1 MVNSCSSVL
10 PMASGDKMEKA
21 RISAVFDYTTFL
33 GASCAKKWTFSEA
46 ISSFAPVFG
55 IVWFDAIKTGQSP
68 QERLWDVALKE
79 LSTRSSDE
87 SNVIT
92 LVKLAKQEGIDE
104 LTLVM
109 PYALDEQQLTTIQS
123 KSAAHIE
130 STNQE
135 EFLIKL

>member
-1 MVNSCSSVL
+1 
-10 PMASGDKMEKA
+10 MEKT

-33 GASCAKKWTFSEA
+33 GVSCTKKWTFAEA

-55 IVWFDAIKTGQSP
+55 IAWLDTIKEQQSP
-68 QERLWDVALKE
+68 QERLWDVALKK
-79 LSTRSSDE
+79 LSTRRSDE
-87 SNVIT
+87 SNLIT

-109 PYALDEQQLTTIQS
+109 PYALDEQQLTAIQV
-123 KSAAHIE
+123 KSAAQIE

-135 EFLIKL
+135 EFLIRL

>member
-1 MVNSCSSVL
+1 
-10 PMASGDKMEKA
+10 MEKT

-33 GASCAKKWTFSEA
+33 GVSCTKKWTFAEA

-55 IVWFDAIKTGQSP
+55 IAWLDTIKEQQSP
-68 QERLWDVALKE
+68 QERLWDIALKK
-79 LSTRSSDE
+79 LSTRRSDE
-87 SNVIT
+87 SNLIT

-109 PYALDEQQLTTIQS
+109 PYALDEQQLTAIQV
-123 KSAAHIE
+123 KSAAQIE

-135 EFLIKL
+135 EFLIRL

>member
-1 MVNSCSSVL
+1 M
-10 PMASGDKMEKA
+10 
-21 RISAVFDYTTFL
+21 
-33 GASCAKKWTFSEA
+33 
-46 ISSFAPVFG
+46 
-55 IVWFDAIKTGQSP
+55 
-68 QERLWDVALKE
+68 
-79 LSTRSSDE
+79 
-87 SNVIT
+87 IT

>member
-1 MVNSCSSVL
+1 MVNSCSTVL

-92 LVKLAKQEGIDE
+92 LVKLAKQE
-104 LTLVM
+104 
-109 PYALDEQQLTTIQS
+109 
-123 KSAAHIE
+123 
-130 STNQE
+130 
-135 EFLIKL
+135 

>member
-1 MVNSCSSVL
+1 
-10 PMASGDKMEKA
+10 
-21 RISAVFDYTTFL
+21 
-33 GASCAKKWTFSEA
+33 
-46 ISSFAPVFG
+46 
-55 IVWFDAIKTGQSP
+55 FDAIKTGQSP